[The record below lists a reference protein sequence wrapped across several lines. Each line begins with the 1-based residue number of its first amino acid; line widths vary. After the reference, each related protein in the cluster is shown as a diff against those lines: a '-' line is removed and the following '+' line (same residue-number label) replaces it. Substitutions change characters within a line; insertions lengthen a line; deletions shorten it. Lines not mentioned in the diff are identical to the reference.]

1 MNSITEVTSGDEDV
15 DSVGAAPGGRNPH
28 CEREG
33 KHHREVGFTGWLR
46 ARRVLEAGE
55 AAVQVVT
62 AGSALAAGRCQ
73 ITSVGST
80 RRGRGRYAG
89 TGKRVVTRTWL
100 MSLA

>member
-1 MNSITEVTSGDEDV
+1 VATRT

-28 CEREG
+28 REREG

-62 AGSALAAGRCQ
+62 AGSALAAGALPDHEARNPGGAAS
-73 ITSVGST
+73 TYVGA
-80 RRGRGRYAG
+80 GRM
-89 TGKRVVTRTWL
+89 VVTRTWL